1 MLNALFNRL
10 TTPTRN
16 RRIPHTELPTRTR
29 ILREA
34 QWLLFMA
41 VMVYAVM
48 SLGTHTLD
56 DPGWSRSGYN
66 DPATNL
72 GGGFGAWL
80 ADLLLYL
87 FGYSAW
93 WWVALSALGV
103 YWTWQYLRPT
113 TDAPIPPHHGA
124 VIALGFVMTL
134 FSSAA
139 LEAMRLYS
147 LATGLP
153 HRAGGVLGQGLEGAL
168 RLAFGFD
175 GATLFLITLLAV
187 GISLFSG
194 FSWFRVSEGLGN
206 RLERFAKFIV
216 QRWNDRQDRL
226 AGLSAGNR
234 RDAVVSLERVRMTRD
249 PVLKIEQPQSVPVH
263 TRTEKERQAPL
274 FHDDPHTQLP
284 PLHLLDEANQATIQI
299 DEASLTA
306 TSRLIESRLEE
317 FGVKAKVLA
326 AYPGP
331 VVTRYE
337 IEPASGVKGSQV
349 TNLSK
354 DLARS
359 LSVVS
364 IRVVETIPGK
374 SCMALEIPNTQ
385 RQTVQLSEVIGA
397 KVYHDMHSPL
407 TIALGKDISGMPMV
421 ADLAKMPHLLVAGT
435 TGSGKSVAINAMIL
449 SLLYKASPRDVRLIM
464 VDPKMLELSSYEGIP
479 HLLAPV
485 VTDMRLAG
493 TALNWCV
500 TEMDRRYK
508 LMAAMAVRNIGGLN
522 QKIAEA
528 EKAGTPL
535 TNPFSIT
542 PDAPERIAHLPYLV
556 VIIDE
561 LADLMMVT
569 GKKVE
574 ELIARLAQ
582 KARASGIHL
591 VLATQRPSVDVI
603 TGLIKANIPTRIAFQ
618 VSSRIDSR
626 TILDQQGAETLL
638 GMGDMLYLP
647 PGHGIPTRVHGAY
660 VSDDEV
666 HRVTAYLREIAPPNY
681 DESVL
686 YQVDEED
693 AGGAETGDAESDAL
707 YDEAVA
713 IVLKSRRAS
722 ISGVQRALRIGYNR
736 AARLIEAME
745 AAGIVSPMQTNGN
758 REVLG
763 PRHDHE

>member
-1 MLNALFNRL
+1 MREAVWLLSL
-10 TTPTRN
+10 TT
-16 RRIPHTELPTRTR
+16 
-29 ILREA
+29 A
-34 QWLLFMA
+34 VYLL
-41 VMVYAVM
+41 M
-48 SLGTHTLD
+48 SLATHTLS
-56 DPGWSRSGYN
+56 DPGWSRSGQN
-66 DPATNL
+66 EEATNL
-72 GGGFGAWL
+72 GGAFGAWM
-80 ADLLLYL
+80 ADLLFYL
-87 FGYSAW
+87 FGHSAW
-93 WWVALSALGV
+93 WWAVLATLSV
-103 YWTWQYLRPT
+103 VWSWQRLRSFTDKAPT
-113 TDAPIPPHHGA
+113 QPHGIL
-124 VIALGFVMTL
+124 VLSGFLLTL
-134 FSSAA
+134 LSSTS
-139 LEAMRLYS
+139 LEAMRLHTFAS
-147 LATGLP
+147 GLP
-153 HRAGGVLGQGLEGAL
+153 NRAGGILGQGLEGFL
-168 RLAFGFD
+168 RAGLGFD
-175 GATLFLITLLAV
+175 GATLVLVASLAI
-187 GISLFSG
+187 GLSLFSG
-194 FSWFRVSEGLGN
+194 LSWFQVCEQLGT
-206 RLERFAKFIV
+206 RCELLGQYIAL
-216 QRWNDRQDRL
+216 RWQNWQDRR
-226 AGLSAGNR
+226 AGLVAGNR
-234 RDAVVSLERVRMTRD
+234 RDAAVNLERIRMSRD
-249 PVLKIEQPQSVPVH
+249 PALRIESPVSASPAIV
-263 TRTEKERQAPL
+263 RTERERQAPL
-274 FHDDPHTQLP
+274 FRDTPDSQLP
-284 PLHLLDEANQATIQI
+284 PLHLLDESDQGTIPI

-306 TSRLIESRLEE
+306 TSRLIERKLDE
-317 FGVKAKVLA
+317 FGVDVKVLSA
-326 AYPGP
+326 SPGP

-337 IEPASGVKGSQV
+337 IEPASGVKGSQI

-359 LSVVS
+359 LSVIS
-364 IRVVETIPGK
+364 IRVLETIPGK

-385 RQTVQLSEVIGA
+385 RQIVRLSEIIGA
-397 KVYHDMHSPL
+397 QVYHNMDSPL
-407 TIALGKDISGMPMV
+407 TIALGKDIGGAPII

-508 LMAAMAVRNIGGLN
+508 LMSAMAVRNIAGLN
-522 QKIAEA
+522 HKIAEA

-535 TNPFSIT
+535 TNPFSLT
-542 PDAPERIAHLPYLV
+542 PETPERLTHLPYLV

-626 TILDQQGAETLL
+626 TILDQQGAESLL

-647 PGHGIPTRVHGAY
+647 PGHGVPTRVHGAF

-666 HRVTAYLREIAPPNY
+666 HRVTAFLRELAPPNY

-686 YQVDEED
+686 YQAED
-693 AGGAETGDAESDAL
+693 NEGGETESGNAESDPL

-713 IVLKSRRAS
+713 IVMRTRRAS
-722 ISGVQRALRIGYNR
+722 ISAVQRHLRIGYNR

-758 REVLG
+758 REVIG
-763 PRHDHE
+763 PRHDQE